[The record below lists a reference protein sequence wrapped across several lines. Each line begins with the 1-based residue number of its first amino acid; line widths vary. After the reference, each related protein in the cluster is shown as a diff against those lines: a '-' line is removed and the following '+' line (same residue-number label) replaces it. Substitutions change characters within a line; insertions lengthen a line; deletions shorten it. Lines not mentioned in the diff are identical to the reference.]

1 MKEQQLK
8 ARNVKLWIT
17 FFKSALKSERS
28 NSGSASRCRKEA
40 KLKTGE
46 SRAADSGETVAG
58 RRAAKKRRRE
68 TFFLAFLFQ
77 IRKKQTAN
85 FYFSCFSSV
94 S

>member
-68 TFFLAFLFQ
+68 TFFW
-77 IRKKQTAN
+77 R
-85 FYFSCFSSV
+85 FYFK
-94 S
+94 

>member
-58 RRAAKKRRRE
+58 RGGKL
-68 TFFLAFLFQ
+68 FFAFLFQ